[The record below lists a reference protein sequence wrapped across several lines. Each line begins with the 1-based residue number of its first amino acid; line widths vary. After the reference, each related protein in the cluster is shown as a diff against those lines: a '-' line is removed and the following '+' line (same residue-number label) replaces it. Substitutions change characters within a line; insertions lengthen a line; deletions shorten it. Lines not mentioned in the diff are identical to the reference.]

1 MNSTPRALS
10 LPSALFVVR
19 CLVRDTV
26 RQSLDSKAFWLI
38 LGFSGLCILLC
49 LGVRVEGATA
59 QRPPGEIELY
69 GADDQPYTGLNAG
82 AGHLSLALG
91 AIRLR
96 LPRDGESAVVF
107 LQTLLARW
115 GASAV
120 GMLLILLWT
129 SGFLPDFL
137 QARSASVLLAK
148 PVPRWSLLA
157 GKYLG
162 VLAFVTLQVA
172 FFIVGTW
179 LALGWKTGFWHPAYL
194 LSIPLL
200 VVEFALL
207 YSFSA
212 LLAVWTRST
221 VVCIFGAL
229 VFWCLCSAVTFSRH
243 AVVAQRLEGSQAP
256 ALSAAA
262 EGALQAAYWVLPKP
276 ADLNLVL
283 DEVLDGG
290 KHFQGPPEL
299 RAVQKNRAFDP
310 LMSLLTSLL
319 FTGAVL
325 AVAGRGFGTMEY

>member
-1 MNSTPRALS
+1 MNPARPALN

-26 RQSLDSKAFWLI
+26 RQSLDSKAFWLL
-38 LGFSGLCILLC
+38 LGFSGLCVLLC

-59 QRPPGEIELY
+59 HRPPGEIELY
-69 GADDQPYTGLNAG
+69 GANNQPFTGVNAG
-82 AGHLSLALG
+82 QGHLSLAFG

-96 LPRDGESAVVF
+96 LPRDGESAVIF

-137 QARSASVLLAK
+137 QPRSASVLLAK

-162 VLAFVTLQVA
+162 VLAFVTLHVI
-172 FFIVGTW
+172 FFVLGTW

-200 VVEFALL
+200 VVEFAIL

-229 VFWCLCSAVTFSRH
+229 VFWCLCSTVTFSRH
-243 AVVAQRLEGSQAP
+243 AVVAQRLEGTQA
-256 ALSAAA
+256 SAPSAVPEA
-262 EGALQAAYWVLPKP
+262 ALQAAYWVLPKP

-299 RAVQKNRAFDP
+299 RAVQKNRAFEP
-310 LMSLLTSLL
+310 VLSLLTSLL
-319 FTGAVL
+319 FTAAVL
-325 AVAGRGFGTMEY
+325 AVAGRRFGSLEY

>member
-1 MNSTPRALS
+1 MNSTPPALS

-26 RQSLDSKAFWLI
+26 RQSLDSKAFWLL

-49 LGVRVEGATA
+49 LGVRVEGVTA
-59 QRPPGEIELY
+59 HRPPGETELY
-69 GADDQPYTGLNAG
+69 GADDQPFTGQNKG
-82 AGHLSLALG
+82 EGHISLAFG

-96 LPRDGESAVVF
+96 LPRDGESAVIF
-107 LQTLLARW
+107 LQTLLVKW

-148 PVPRWSLLA
+148 PIPRWSLLA

-162 VLAFVTLQVA
+162 VIAFVTLQVA
-172 FFIVGTW
+172 FFVLGTW
-179 LALGWKTGFWHPAYL
+179 LALGLKTGFWHPAYL
-194 LSIPLL
+194 LSIPVL
-200 VVEFALL
+200 VVEFAIL

-212 LLAVWTRST
+212 LLAVFTRST

-229 VFWCLCSAVTFSRH
+229 VFWSLCSAVTISRH
-243 AVVAQRLEGSQAP
+243 AVVAQRLEGSPAP
-256 ALSAAA
+256 SAVS

-299 RAVQKNRAFDP
+299 RTVQKNRAFAP
-310 LMSLLTSLL
+310 MLSFLTSLL
-319 FTGAVL
+319 FTAAVL
-325 AVAGRGFGTMEY
+325 AVAGRRFGTLDY